1 MNPTIFQSTRAA
13 CLGLAVCIFSA
24 NAQQS
29 TSSLERL
36 DGDVARSTIM
46 DRVASAA
53 SGPDF
58 QFAEASPGD
67 DDLGEQRLLTARDRY
82 RSFTLYGGVSE
93 FFTTDASL
101 VEDGIG
107 QDWFTLMQVGANWMP
122 YLGSNLYGDF
132 SVRQDFFRYAEYSS
146 LSFNNTSLGG
156 GLVYVVRQ
164 LGDLSVSAKYN
175 FNLLTTAEASSE
187 LYHDQNLTFGVQ
199 KPYMIN
205 RAQLLY
211 TGLTAQIVL
220 EGTPGAALRDQFL
233 FYAGYQAQVT
243 RNLTAT
249 AFYQIGYLPFRENQR
264 ADWNQILSAGL
275 SYQILEWF
283 SLNTSISGSFNSS
296 NESFYDYSV
305 LNVGAG
311 ITATLKF

>member
-1 MNPTIFQSTRAA
+1 MKTTIANSLRAA
-13 CLGLAVCIFSA
+13 FLGSAVCLVSA
-24 NAQQS
+24 QAQQS

-46 DRVASAA
+46 DRVSSAA

-82 RSFTLYGGVSE
+82 RSLTLYGGVSE

-101 VEDGIG
+101 VDDGIG

-122 YLGSNLYGDF
+122 YLGNNLYGDF

-156 GLVYVVRQ
+156 GLVYVLRQ

-283 SLNTSISGSFNSS
+283 SLNTSISGSFNTS